1 MKKGMK
7 KRIGAFVLCL
17 LLSGCGSSGL
27 TIRTMTDG
35 TEEPGTVET
44 VRVTSEERKQEIVV
58 YVCGAVASEG
68 VYTLPADSRAEDALQ
83 AAGGY
88 AENAAR
94 GAVNLAKHIS
104 DGEKLYFP
112 AEGETEEL
120 SGNSDGRVNINTAD
134 KNRLMT
140 LPGIG
145 ERKAEDILAYR
156 EEHGDFRK
164 TEDLMQ
170 VPGIKDAAFQK
181 LKERITVD

>member
-1 MKKGMK
+1 MK

-17 LLSGCGSSGL
+17 LLSGCGSSEL

-35 TEEPGTVET
+35 TEMPGTEAVSYAA
-44 VRVTSEERKQEIVV
+44 SEERKHEIVV
-58 YVCGAVASEG
+58 YVCGAVVREG
-68 VYTLPADSRAEDALQ
+68 VYTLPSESRAEDALL

-94 GAVNLAKHIS
+94 GAVNLAKYIS

-112 AEGETEEL
+112 AEGEKEEP
-120 SGNSDGRVNINTAD
+120 SGEGRVNINTAD

-156 EEHGDFRK
+156 EMQGSFRK
-164 TEDLMQ
+164 TEDLML
-170 VPGIKDAAFQK
+170 VPGIKEAAFQK